1 MDIREAVSRT
11 EIDLIQKAFNRYGN
25 VREAA
30 KALGIDASTFVRKRN
45 KYEKL
50 GMLKNIQK

>member
-30 KALGIDASTFVRKRN
+30 KALGIDASTFVRKT
-45 KYEKL
+45 
-50 GMLKNIQK
+50 